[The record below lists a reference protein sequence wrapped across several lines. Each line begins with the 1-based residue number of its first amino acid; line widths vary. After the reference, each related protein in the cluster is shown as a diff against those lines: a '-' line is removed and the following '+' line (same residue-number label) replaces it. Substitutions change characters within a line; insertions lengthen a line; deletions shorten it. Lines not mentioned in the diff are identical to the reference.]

1 MSLPDTSD
9 EPVAPTE
16 NSTEDRTEAESLSE
30 LELASVEAGGF
41 GEEAGAERVPG
52 EHWPG
57 TTTLADG
64 MTLPQAKR
72 VLEAALLAA
81 ASPLQVADLRRLFEA
96 DPGPDVVRKLL
107 DELRSDWNDRG
118 VELALL
124 ASGWR
129 FQTRP
134 EFQPFIDRLKIERA
148 PRYSRAVM
156 ETLAI
161 IAYRQPVTRGD
172 IEDIRGVTVSPNV
185 IRSLESR
192 GWIDAVGHRDTPGR
206 PALYAT
212 TRMFLDDLGLRS
224 LSELPPLTEI
234 ERVLDLVDA
243 APQA

>member
-1 MSLPDTSD
+1 MSLPEPPD
-9 EPVAPTE
+9 EPAD
-16 NSTEDRTEAESLSE
+16 SAQDTEAESLSE

-41 GEEAGAERVPG
+41 GEEAGNDLAPG
-52 EHWPG
+52 ESRPDA
-57 TTTLADG
+57 TMLADG

-81 ASPLQVADLRRLFEA
+81 ASPLQVVELRRLFEA

-107 DELRSDWNDRG
+107 DELRGDWNGRG

-148 PRYSRAVM
+148 PKYSRAVM

-192 GWIDAVGHRDTPGR
+192 GWIDAVGHRDAPGR

-212 TRMFLDDLGLRS
+212 TRKFLDDLGLRS

-234 ERVLDLVDA
+234 ERVMDLVDS
-243 APQA
+243 APQT

>member
-1 MSLPDTSD
+1 MNLSDTSEGLGETS
-9 EPVAPTE
+9 EP
-16 NSTEDRTEAESLSE
+16 ESLSE
-30 LELASVEAGGF
+30 LELAFVEAGGLA
-41 GEEAGAERVPG
+41 EEGGGDVAAPSEPEAEMS
-52 EHWPG
+52 
-57 TTTLADG
+57 TLADG
-64 MTLPQAKR
+64 LTLLQAKR
-72 VLEAALLAA
+72 VLETALLAA
-81 ASPLQVADLRRLFEA
+81 ASPLPIAELRRLFES

-107 DELRSDWNDRG
+107 DELRNDWNDRG
-118 VELALL
+118 VQLALL

-134 EFQPFIDRLKIERA
+134 EFQPYIDRLKIERA
-148 PRYSRAVM
+148 PKYSRAVM

-185 IRSLESR
+185 IKSLESR

-212 TRMFLDDLGLRS
+212 TKKFLDDLRLRS

-234 ERVLDLVDA
+234 ERVMDLVDSTT
-243 APQA
+243 QA